1 MKTIPGIILMLVAL
15 WANAHPS
22 VSLIM
27 DSRGNVYYSDLKQVW
42 KIDVHGKKTVVVHN
56 VHTHELYLDKDDNL
70 FGEHLW
76 YNGETANTWGHYI
89 WKLTINGTL
98 EQIKPPT
105 VAFMNDYSFVH
116 DDQGRMYWADRTN
129 TCQKLIRKNKD
140 DSITKL
146 GDQCFGNIRWITA
159 TPDGTVYLMDLFD
172 LKKVDSDGHVTTL
185 AGSLQKKD
193 REPNSVMGICTD
205 KQSNVYVAVTSE
217 HLVKK
222 ITPSGSI
229 SITAETRIPW
239 SPSGILMAPNGD
251 CWILECSITNAVR
264 VEKISADGKRT
275 IY

>member
-27 DSRGNVYYSDLKQVW
+27 DSRGNVYYSDLKHVW

-105 VAFMNDYSFVH
+105 IAFVILSSLFFLMSFWQVFVRSA
-116 DDQGRMYWADRTN
+116 QY
-129 TCQKLIRKNKD
+129 IRPW
-140 DSITKL
+140 SSCTKL
-146 GDQCFGNIRWITA
+146 
-159 TPDGTVYLMDLFD
+159 
-172 LKKVDSDGHVTTL
+172 
-185 AGSLQKKD
+185 
-193 REPNSVMGICTD
+193 
-205 KQSNVYVAVTSE
+205 
-217 HLVKK
+217 
-222 ITPSGSI
+222 
-229 SITAETRIPW
+229 
-239 SPSGILMAPNGD
+239 
-251 CWILECSITNAVR
+251 
-264 VEKISADGKRT
+264 
-275 IY
+275 

>member
-27 DSRGNVYYSDLKQVW
+27 DSRGNVYYSDLEQVW

-105 VAFMNDYSFVH
+105 IAFVILSSLFFLMSFWQV
-116 DDQGRMYWADRTN
+116 
-129 TCQKLIRKNKD
+129 
-140 DSITKL
+140 
-146 GDQCFGNIRWITA
+146 
-159 TPDGTVYLMDLFD
+159 
-172 LKKVDSDGHVTTL
+172 
-185 AGSLQKKD
+185 
-193 REPNSVMGICTD
+193 
-205 KQSNVYVAVTSE
+205 
-217 HLVKK
+217 
-222 ITPSGSI
+222 
-229 SITAETRIPW
+229 
-239 SPSGILMAPNGD
+239 
-251 CWILECSITNAVR
+251 
-264 VEKISADGKRT
+264 
-275 IY
+275 